1 MHTLVQFLRKRIP
14 CSCLKQK
21 RKEVK
26 SITKMGR
33 CCRRACPL
41 PNRMTAKNTM
51 VYCTKCKLAN
61 YCSRQCQEADWKMH
75 KQLCQGVQA
84 QQAEFAMKQKA
95 VASVKDLFAHMK
107 MCSGEDVNP
116 SEMVPQTSNLDEVCD
131 STEERNEFLDGM
143 IGSLLKMAKE
153 SKEASEKESSDKRS

>member
-26 SITKMGR
+26 SVVKMGR
-33 CCRRACPL
+33 CCHRQCAL
-41 PNRMTAKNTM
+41 PDRMAVKNTM

-75 KQLCQGVQA
+75 KQLCEGIQA

-95 VASVKDLFAHMK
+95 VASMKDLFAHAEAV
-107 MCSGEDVNP
+107 CSGEGINP
-116 SEMVPQTSNLDEVCD
+116 SEMVPQTTFLDEVCD

-143 IGSLLKMAKE
+143 IASLLKMAKE
-153 SKEASEKESSDKRS
+153 SKEDSESCNKQS